1 MESAFTVEA
10 NRAPGDA
17 PAGAYGETTTTKM
30 LCAKKLIL
38 RRKMQNEN

>member
-17 PAGAYGETTTTKM
+17 PAGSAIAGGHRS
-30 LCAKKLIL
+30 LIH
-38 RRKMQNEN
+38 K